1 MANGAF
7 FKTAFKG
14 YNRNEVVEYISGLNR
29 QMRDLQTQL
38 EQKDAQ
44 ISRLQ
49 EDLEAL
55 RQVEQKPSDDEIEQ
69 IRQEAASQTAQEY
82 EQKIDAL
89 REELEQLKKG
99 TDYVAVLE
107 KKATEYEQYKDSLT
121 ELMIQARK
129 SADDLIKDAKR
140 EADEIRARAQTQ
152 FGEFSAGF
160 GALKENIGAT
170 KNDIQRNLD
179 DAAAALNVF
188 DLRLSMIQKNIDEA
202 GMAFAEKKTEENI
215 PQE

>member
-1 MANGAF
+1 MANGSF
-7 FKTAFKG
+7 FKTAIKG
-14 YNRNEVVEYISGLNR
+14 YNRNEVVEYISELNR
-29 QMRDLQTQL
+29 QMRDLQMQL
-38 EQKDAQ
+38 EQKDTQ

-55 RQVEQKPSDDEIEQ
+55 QRIEQKPCDDEIEQ
-69 IRQEAASQTAQEY
+69 IRQEAVSQTAQEY
-82 EQKIDAL
+82 EQKINAL
-89 REELEQLKKG
+89 REELEQLEKG

-140 EADEIRARAQTQ
+140 EADEIRTRAQVQ

-188 DLRLSMIQKNIDEA
+188 DMRLSMIQKNIDEA
-202 GMAFAEKKTEENI
+202 GMAFAEKNTDENI
-215 PQE
+215 AQE